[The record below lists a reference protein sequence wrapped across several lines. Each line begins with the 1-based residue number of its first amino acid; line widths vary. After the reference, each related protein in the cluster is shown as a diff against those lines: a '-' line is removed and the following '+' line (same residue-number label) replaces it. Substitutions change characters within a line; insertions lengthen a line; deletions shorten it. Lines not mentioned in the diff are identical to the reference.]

1 MLGQIQFARNE
12 QSPLA
17 QRPIMESFCRHG
29 KTAQAG
35 QLESALLER
44 NKECATL
51 RRERNEAQQKLQ
63 DRTKLG
69 YLWGSPSDILEYTLQ
84 RGVSSKGADCRVRVT
99 WELETKGPEP

>member
-1 MLGQIQFARNE
+1 MTLNTVKHMLCFILRHVQE
-12 QSPLA
+12 QGFVVVVGAL
-17 QRPIMESFCRHG
+17 ESACRHG

-69 YLWGSPSDILEYTLQ
+69 YLWGSPLDILEYT
-84 RGVSSKGADCRVRVT
+84 
-99 WELETKGPEP
+99 

>member
-1 MLGQIQFARNE
+1 MTQHMSKRLPRQHFENLRSLQVSFRGMHSNRISCLVLLVHRGH
-12 QSPLA
+12 
-17 QRPIMESFCRHG
+17 FCRHR

-63 DRTKLG
+63 DESG
-69 YLWGSPSDILEYTLQ
+69 YL
-84 RGVSSKGADCRVRVT
+84 GAV
-99 WELETKGPEP
+99 L